1 MYKYALGHPDGPQD
15 APVLPDAPLHLPSF
29 NGHYKFDYGT
39 LDIKSKKMIKDSDGS
54 RVVKITVCFNGTRFN
69 QLPRTIT
76 ESQVFGLEEEHNMVH
91 FVSRALEA
99 FFTEDFLSLF
109 RYQH

>member
-1 MYKYALGHPDGPQD
+1 MHPDAPQYD
-15 APVLPDAPLHLPSF
+15 PVLPDAPLYLPSF

-39 LDIKSKKMIKDSDGS
+39 LDIKSKNMIRDADGI

-76 ESQVFGLEEEHNMVH
+76 EAQSFGLEEEYNMVH
-91 FVSRALEA
+91 FVGRALEA
-99 FFTEDFLSLF
+99 FFGEDFFSFF